1 MIRSQGN
8 SLHTTYNAMGRS
20 INLLLFD
27 LFFLPFKAALVIAS
41 EGAMFSFRWL
51 ITRYFKT
58 EPKYNLL
65 FHRQRQTWN
74 RSPKNLFLH
83 MFW

>member
-41 EGAMFSFRWL
+41 EGAMFSFR
-51 ITRYFKT
+51 
-58 EPKYNLL
+58 
-65 FHRQRQTWN
+65 
-74 RSPKNLFLH
+74 
-83 MFW
+83 